1 MRLLRP
7 RRGGIFELVLVVA
20 TALLLAFAVQ
30 AFAMKPYRIPSPSM
44 EPTLDVGQR
53 VLVNRIPTRLGS
65 HPGVGDIIV
74 FHPPVGADSETCGA
88 EDQGDNTATPC
99 SEDLPGGHSR
109 DTYIKRVVGVAGD
122 RIEIRDGHVIRNGV
136 RQSEPFARSCTGT
149 DCTFGIA
156 VTVPKGSVY
165 VMGDNRGNSS
175 DSRIWGPVPTKW
187 IIGTAVVTYWPPRRV
202 GTL

>member
-7 RRGGIFELVLVVA
+7 RRGGIFELALVVA

-30 AFAMKPYRIPSPSM
+30 ALAVKPYRIPSPSM

-53 VLVNRIPTRLGS
+53 VLVNRIPRHLGS
-65 HPGVGDIIV
+65 HPGVGEIV
-74 FHPPVGADSETCGA
+74 VFRPPAGADTETCGA
-88 EDQGDNTATPC
+88 SGQGDGTSTPC
-99 SEDLPGGHSR
+99 DRDLPGGRSH

-122 RIEIRDGHVIRNGV
+122 RIEIRGGHVIRNGV
-136 RQSEPFARSCTGT
+136 RQSEPFARSCTGA
-149 DCTFGIA
+149 DCTFTHAI
-156 VTVPKGSVY
+156 TVPKGSVY

-175 DSRIWGPVPTKW
+175 DSRIWGPVPTGW
-187 IIGTAVVTYWPPRRV
+187 IIGTAVATYWPPKRV